1 MKASAGCRAGPA
13 ELRTSPLEIAATDS
27 DGMCNEVAR
36 ANLHKIIRFG
46 WIVKKEFAKTMS
58 FGGRLAEE
66 RKRLGLKQAEFAAL
80 VGTDVPKQS
89 LYENDRREL
98 RADYLA
104 RLADA
109 KVDVIYVL
117 TNQRMEGSWLGP
129 GASELLSAYLCL
141 PPDMQQAL
149 ADLAA
154 RLRDHFTGGP
164 GRSLHSRTAEYR
176 AEEPG

>member
-1 MKASAGCRAGPA
+1 
-13 ELRTSPLEIAATDS
+13 
-27 DGMCNEVAR
+27 
-36 ANLHKIIRFG
+36 
-46 WIVKKEFAKTMS
+46 MS

-109 KVDVIYVL
+109 RVDVVYVL
-117 TNQRMEGSWLGP
+117 TGQRTEGGWLTQS
-129 GASELLSAYLCL
+129 ASDLLSSYLCL
-141 PPDMQQAL
+141 PSDVQEAVVAFAGRL
-149 ADLAA
+149 AG
-154 RLRDHFTGGP
+154 HFTQP
-164 GRSLHSRTAEYR
+164 GSRTLHNRHSDYR
-176 AEEPG
+176 VGDPDSR